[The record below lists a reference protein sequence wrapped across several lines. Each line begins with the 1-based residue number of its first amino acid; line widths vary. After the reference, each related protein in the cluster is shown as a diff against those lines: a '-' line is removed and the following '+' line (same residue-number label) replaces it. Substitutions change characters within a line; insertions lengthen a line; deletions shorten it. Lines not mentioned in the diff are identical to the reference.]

1 MIVII
6 ITNNF
11 NIYDNYMQNGD
22 SPLHEAAINGCEE
35 SMELLL
41 RYGAVVNI
49 KGAVSKY
56 IIEAN

>member
-11 NIYDNYMQNGD
+11 YDNYMQNGD